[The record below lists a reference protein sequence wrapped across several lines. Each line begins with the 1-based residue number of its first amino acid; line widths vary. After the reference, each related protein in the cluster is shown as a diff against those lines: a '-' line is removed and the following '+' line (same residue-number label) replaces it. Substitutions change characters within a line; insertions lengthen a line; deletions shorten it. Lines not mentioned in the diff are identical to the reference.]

1 MKKKTTKSSIK
12 KTIVCAAK
20 IASNK
25 DTPKSINCSA
35 KVTPIKATLESE
47 ITPEIEIKKPACKHK
62 DPRLPAAGTTFIKRF
77 KGQDLEIQVTEEGLK
92 WLGKTYKSLSG
103 LAMDIT
109 GYPIS
114 GYIFFAKEMR
124 KWQH

>member
-12 KTIVCAAK
+12 KTVTNVKKAPIVQEP
-20 IASNK
+20 
-25 DTPKSINCSA
+25 TPRINCSA

-47 ITPEIEIKKPACKHK
+47 ITPKIEIKKPACKHK

-114 GYIFFAKEMR
+114 GYIFFAKEIR
-124 KWQH
+124 EWHH